1 MEEDIFILVNAVV
14 NRNLKKAM
22 SAAEDLLS
30 NNKND
35 QVMFIAILAKQF
47 RFLFQVKLLSKRG
60 MSENKIAQIL
70 SANPYRVQ
78 KSLDS
83 IYRVS
88 LEQIEENLLHLA
100 KLDQKIKQGKM
111 DKKIGFELFLIEAT
125 R

>member
-1 MEEDIFILVNAVV
+1 M
-14 NRNLKKAM
+14 
-22 SAAEDLLS
+22 
-30 NNKND
+30 
-35 QVMFIAILAKQF
+35 AKQF

-60 MSENKIAQIL
+60 MNENRIAQIL